1 MYMCFLIYQATALL
15 CIHVLLLL
23 ILTLSFVQDLAKT
36 RSSTEQS
43 TVVIFFEKPVIF
55 LMFLYGMKLSTL
67 SFLDI
72 SAMILSVGI
81 VCPIIV
87 MLP

>member
-1 MYMCFLIYQATALL
+1 MCFLIYQATALL